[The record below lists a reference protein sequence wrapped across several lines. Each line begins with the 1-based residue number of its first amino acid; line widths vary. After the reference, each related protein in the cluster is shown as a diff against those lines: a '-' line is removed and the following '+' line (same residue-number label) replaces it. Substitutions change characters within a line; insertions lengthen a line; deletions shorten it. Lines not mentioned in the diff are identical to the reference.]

1 MRICLL
7 LALTP
12 LFAFADN
19 WPQWRGPTADGVS
32 LEKGLPVKWS
42 ATENVLWKAPL
53 RGLGTSTPVIWGD
66 RVFLTA
72 QTGDGPLAE
81 GARDFENAA
90 VIRKFGEQGVRF
102 FVQAFSK
109 KDGALVWEKAF
120 DAGSHLPEVHIKHN
134 LSSPSCVTDGKL
146 VYAWFGIGLV
156 VALTLDGE
164 EVWRRDLADDNSPF
178 DIRWGH
184 GSSPMLYENS
194 LMLLVDHPGDSYLLA
209 VDKATGKDLW
219 KVDRDDANRSYTTPF
234 LVKGDG
240 GDLLI
245 VNTTAGIEA
254 VDAKTGKLL
263 WSVGEENRVPVP
275 TPVHHDGTLYSNRG
289 YNSGPFMAV
298 RLGGAQPEV
307 RWRVATG
314 APYVSSLVYANGLLF
329 MATERGIASAV
340 DAETGETV
348 WKKRMEGVFS
358 ASPVVAEGRVYF
370 AAESGVTYV
379 VEAGREFN
387 VITEND
393 LQERTLASPAI
404 SDGVIFLR
412 TDTHLVAIGPKAN

>member
-1 MRICLL
+1 
-7 LALTP
+7 
-12 LFAFADN
+12 
-19 WPQWRGPTADGVS
+19 
-32 LEKGLPVKWS
+32 
-42 ATENVLWKAPL
+42 
-53 RGLGTSTPVIWGD
+53 
-66 RVFLTA
+66 
-72 QTGDGPLAE
+72 
-81 GARDFENAA
+81 
-90 VIRKFGEQGVRF
+90 
-102 FVQAFSK
+102 
-109 KDGALVWEKAF
+109 
-120 DAGSHLPEVHIKHN
+120 
-134 LSSPSCVTDGKL
+134 
-146 VYAWFGIGLV
+146 
-156 VALTLDGE
+156 
-164 EVWRRDLADDNSPF
+164 
-178 DIRWGH
+178 
-184 GSSPMLYENS
+184 MLYEDS